1 MLLQYP
7 LWDNLH
13 GWLCI
18 KKIQTTNKLLQYAV
32 IEYMFSQSNK
42 QMHQSKLKMIT
53 VYVINRSVSENTL

>member
-1 MLLQYP
+1 MVDSAL
-7 LWDNLH
+7 
-13 GWLCI
+13 
-18 KKIQTTNKLLQYAV
+18 KKYKQQTSFFNMPV